1 MYKVILLESAYL
13 WDQKRNVLNATIVE
27 RGLTKEEALEIV
39 AKWDKMIANGTL
51 TIEQEYPMSA

>member
-1 MYKVILLESAYL
+1 MWQVILLESAYL
-13 WDQKRNVLNATIVE
+13 WNEKRNVLNATIVE

-39 AKWDKMIANGTL
+39 AKWDKRIANGTL